1 MTKTILA
8 LILSVNG
15 DGSSRNSLEFLKA
28 NKDTKQ
34 LKFVPVKY
42 SYNTEDC
49 DTIFNSVGTYPI
61 EYKINDYGKVIVTGI
76 RITDGEIDIDYYK
89 DGFVPYD
96 PAFVLQND
104 NGENA
109 EPGDKFS
116 STLYTDVNY
125 ETNSYTARYVFE
137 AYDDNGKLLPIPE
150 SSKADALK
158 QQFTKLGVVKTDY
171 YTLDFDSAVTVNLK

>member
-1 MTKTILA
+1 MHFTIYFCA
-8 LILSVNG
+8 IY
-15 DGSSRNSLEFLKA
+15 A
-28 NKDTKQ
+28 
-34 LKFVPVKY
+34 
-42 SYNTEDC
+42 
-49 DTIFNSVGTYPI
+49 
-61 EYKINDYGKVIVTGI
+61 
-76 RITDGEIDIDYYK
+76 
-89 DGFVPYD
+89 